1 MKMKNLDLKLNEENI
16 HYVLKNNFIN
26 RNRYISS
33 FLKLINGLEEN
44 KIIALDGEWG
54 SGKTW
59 FVKSVEYLMN
69 SESNNELNIVDKE
82 IMNKV
87 KDKYMTF
94 YYNAWEND
102 DAKSA
107 MLSLI
112 YKLIKGDL
120 KMKAN
125 KKIIGLILAGGIM
138 ICTGFALGNA
148 QYEDYLDS
156 KENTKTEKIAAIKYN
171 NIEIKIDM
179 EVSPLLE
186 KLGEPDHK
194 ETIEA
199 DEENSEES
207 YSYTYDNMTIYAYL
221 KDKKQYVADVS
232 ISGPGD
238 ASTANGIKV
247 GASKDNVAKIYGKVT
262 DENMASY
269 EIDKNVI
276 MFIFKDD
283 SVTNISLSRGLSDEE
298 L

>member
-1 MKMKNLDLKLNEENI
+1 MKKMTVVILTAALAAAIMAGCSGNSDNSPSNTSTESTTSSNSSTVSTNESKANNEES
-16 HYVLKNNFIN
+16 KN
-26 RNRYISS
+26 SS
-33 FLKLINGLEEN
+33 K
-44 KIIALDGEWG
+44 
-54 SGKTW
+54 
-59 FVKSVEYLMN
+59 
-69 SESNNELNIVDKE
+69 SESNTSKE
-82 IMNKV
+82 NSK
-87 KDKYMTF
+87 
-94 YYNAWEND
+94 ESS
-102 DAKSA
+102 KSE
-107 MLSLI
+107 STTS
-112 YKLIKGDL
+112 KSD
-120 KMKAN
+120 
-125 KKIIGLILAGGIM
+125 
-138 ICTGFALGNA
+138 
-148 QYEDYLDS
+148 DS
-156 KENTKTEKIAAIKYN
+156 KESTKTEKIAAIKYN

-276 MFIFKDD
+276 MFIFEDD

>member
-1 MKMKNLDLKLNEENI
+1 MKKMTVVILTAALAAAIMTGCSGNSDNSPRNTSTESTTSSNSSTVSTNESKANNEES
-16 HYVLKNNFIN
+16 KN
-26 RNRYISS
+26 SS
-33 FLKLINGLEEN
+33 K
-44 KIIALDGEWG
+44 
-54 SGKTW
+54 
-59 FVKSVEYLMN
+59 
-69 SESNNELNIVDKE
+69 SESNTSKE
-82 IMNKV
+82 NSKGSS
-87 KDKYMTF
+87 
-94 YYNAWEND
+94 
-102 DAKSA
+102 KSE
-107 MLSLI
+107 STTS
-112 YKLIKGDL
+112 KS
-120 KMKAN
+120 N
-125 KKIIGLILAGGIM
+125 
-138 ICTGFALGNA
+138 
-148 QYEDYLDS
+148 DS

-171 NIEIKIDM
+171 NVEIKIDM

-276 MFIFKDD
+276 MFIFEDD

>member
-1 MKMKNLDLKLNEENI
+1 MKKMTVVILTAALAAAIMAGCSGNSDNSPSNTSTESTTSSNSSTVSTNESKANNEES
-16 HYVLKNNFIN
+16 KD
-26 RNRYISS
+26 SS
-33 FLKLINGLEEN
+33 K
-44 KIIALDGEWG
+44 
-54 SGKTW
+54 
-59 FVKSVEYLMN
+59 
-69 SESNNELNIVDKE
+69 SESNTSKE
-82 IMNKV
+82 NRK
-87 KDKYMTF
+87 
-94 YYNAWEND
+94 ESS
-102 DAKSA
+102 KSE
-107 MLSLI
+107 STTS
-112 YKLIKGDL
+112 KSD
-120 KMKAN
+120 
-125 KKIIGLILAGGIM
+125 
-138 ICTGFALGNA
+138 
-148 QYEDYLDS
+148 DS
-156 KENTKTEKIAAIKYN
+156 KESTKTEKIAAIKYN

-199 DEENSEES
+199 NEENSEES

-276 MFIFKDD
+276 MFIFEDD

>member
-1 MKMKNLDLKLNEENI
+1 MKKMTVVILTAALAAAIMAGCSGNSDNSPSNTSTESTTSSNSSTVSTNESKANNEES
-16 HYVLKNNFIN
+16 KN
-26 RNRYISS
+26 SS
-33 FLKLINGLEEN
+33 K
-44 KIIALDGEWG
+44 
-54 SGKTW
+54 
-59 FVKSVEYLMN
+59 
-69 SESNNELNIVDKE
+69 SESNTSKE
-82 IMNKV
+82 NSK
-87 KDKYMTF
+87 
-94 YYNAWEND
+94 ESS
-102 DAKSA
+102 KSE
-107 MLSLI
+107 STTS
-112 YKLIKGDL
+112 KS
-120 KMKAN
+120 N
-125 KKIIGLILAGGIM
+125 
-138 ICTGFALGNA
+138 
-148 QYEDYLDS
+148 DS

-232 ISGPGD
+232 ISGPGY

>member
-1 MKMKNLDLKLNEENI
+1 MKKMTVVILTAALAAAIMTGCSGNSDNSPSNTSTESTTSSNSSTVSTNESKANNEES
-16 HYVLKNNFIN
+16 KD
-26 RNRYISS
+26 SS
-33 FLKLINGLEEN
+33 KLEGDTSKEN
-44 KIIALDGEWG
+44 SKG
-54 SGKTW
+54 SSK
-59 FVKSVEYLMN
+59 
-69 SESNNELNIVDKE
+69 SES
-82 IMNKV
+82 
-87 KDKYMTF
+87 TTS
-94 YYNAWEND
+94 
-102 DAKSA
+102 KS
-107 MLSLI
+107 
-112 YKLIKGDL
+112 D
-120 KMKAN
+120 
-125 KKIIGLILAGGIM
+125 
-138 ICTGFALGNA
+138 
-148 QYEDYLDS
+148 DS
-156 KENTKTEKIAAIKYN
+156 KESTKTEKIAAIKYN

-276 MFIFKDD
+276 MFIFEDD

>member
-1 MKMKNLDLKLNEENI
+1 MKKMTVVILTAALATAIMAGCSGNSDNFPSNTSTESTTSSNSSTVSTNESKANNEES
-16 HYVLKNNFIN
+16 KD
-26 RNRYISS
+26 SS
-33 FLKLINGLEEN
+33 K
-44 KIIALDGEWG
+44 
-54 SGKTW
+54 
-59 FVKSVEYLMN
+59 
-69 SESNNELNIVDKE
+69 SESNTSKE
-82 IMNKV
+82 NSKGSS
-87 KDKYMTF
+87 
-94 YYNAWEND
+94 
-102 DAKSA
+102 KSE
-107 MLSLI
+107 STTS
-112 YKLIKGDL
+112 KS
-120 KMKAN
+120 N
-125 KKIIGLILAGGIM
+125 
-138 ICTGFALGNA
+138 
-148 QYEDYLDS
+148 DS

-276 MFIFKDD
+276 MFIFEDD

>member
-1 MKMKNLDLKLNEENI
+1 MKKMTVVILTAALAAAIMAGCSGNSDNSSSNTSTESTTSSNSSTVSTNESKASNEES
-16 HYVLKNNFIN
+16 KN
-26 RNRYISS
+26 SS
-33 FLKLINGLEEN
+33 K
-44 KIIALDGEWG
+44 
-54 SGKTW
+54 
-59 FVKSVEYLMN
+59 
-69 SESNNELNIVDKE
+69 SESNTSKE
-82 IMNKV
+82 TSK
-87 KDKYMTF
+87 
-94 YYNAWEND
+94 ESS
-102 DAKSA
+102 KSEITT
-107 MLSLI
+107 S
-112 YKLIKGDL
+112 KSD
-120 KMKAN
+120 
-125 KKIIGLILAGGIM
+125 
-138 ICTGFALGNA
+138 
-148 QYEDYLDS
+148 DS
-156 KENTKTEKIAAIKYN
+156 KESSKTEKIAAIKYN

-199 DEENSEES
+199 NEENSEES

-276 MFIFKDD
+276 MFIFEDG

>member
-1 MKMKNLDLKLNEENI
+1 MKKMTVVILTAALAATIMAGCSGNSDNSPSNTSTESTTSSNSSTVSTNESKANNEES
-16 HYVLKNNFIN
+16 KN
-26 RNRYISS
+26 SS
-33 FLKLINGLEEN
+33 K
-44 KIIALDGEWG
+44 
-54 SGKTW
+54 
-59 FVKSVEYLMN
+59 
-69 SESNNELNIVDKE
+69 SESNTSKE
-82 IMNKV
+82 NSKGSS
-87 KDKYMTF
+87 
-94 YYNAWEND
+94 
-102 DAKSA
+102 KSE
-107 MLSLI
+107 STTS
-112 YKLIKGDL
+112 KS
-120 KMKAN
+120 N
-125 KKIIGLILAGGIM
+125 
-138 ICTGFALGNA
+138 
-148 QYEDYLDS
+148 DS

-276 MFIFKDD
+276 MFIFEDD

>member
-1 MKMKNLDLKLNEENI
+1 MKKMTVVILTAALAAAIMTGCSGNSDNSPSNTSTESTTSSNSSTVSTNESKANNEES
-16 HYVLKNNFIN
+16 KN
-26 RNRYISS
+26 SS
-33 FLKLINGLEEN
+33 K
-44 KIIALDGEWG
+44 
-54 SGKTW
+54 
-59 FVKSVEYLMN
+59 
-69 SESNNELNIVDKE
+69 SESNTSKE
-82 IMNKV
+82 NSKESS
-87 KDKYMTF
+87 KS
-94 YYNAWEND
+94 ENTTS
-102 DAKSA
+102 KS
-107 MLSLI
+107 
-112 YKLIKGDL
+112 D
-120 KMKAN
+120 
-125 KKIIGLILAGGIM
+125 
-138 ICTGFALGNA
+138 
-148 QYEDYLDS
+148 DS
-156 KENTKTEKIAAIKYN
+156 KESTKTEKIASIKYN

-199 DEENSEES
+199 NEENSEES

-276 MFIFKDD
+276 MFIFEDD

>member
-1 MKMKNLDLKLNEENI
+1 MRKMTVVILTAALAAAIMTGCSGNSDNSPSNTSTESTTSSNSSTVSTNESKANNEES
-16 HYVLKNNFIN
+16 KD
-26 RNRYISS
+26 SS
-33 FLKLINGLEEN
+33 K
-44 KIIALDGEWG
+44 
-54 SGKTW
+54 
-59 FVKSVEYLMN
+59 
-69 SESNNELNIVDKE
+69 SESNTSKE
-82 IMNKV
+82 NRKESS
-87 KDKYMTF
+87 KS
-94 YYNAWEND
+94 ENTTS
-102 DAKSA
+102 KS
-107 MLSLI
+107 
-112 YKLIKGDL
+112 D
-120 KMKAN
+120 
-125 KKIIGLILAGGIM
+125 
-138 ICTGFALGNA
+138 
-148 QYEDYLDS
+148 DS
-156 KENTKTEKIAAIKYN
+156 KESIKTEKIAAIKYN

-179 EVSPLLE
+179 EVSPLLK

-199 DEENSEES
+199 NEENSEES

-276 MFIFKDD
+276 MFIFEDD

>member
-1 MKMKNLDLKLNEENI
+1 MKKMTVVILTAALAAAIMAGCSGNSDNSPSNTSTESTTSSNSSTVSTNESKANNEES
-16 HYVLKNNFIN
+16 KD
-26 RNRYISS
+26 SS
-33 FLKLINGLEEN
+33 K
-44 KIIALDGEWG
+44 
-54 SGKTW
+54 
-59 FVKSVEYLMN
+59 
-69 SESNNELNIVDKE
+69 SESNTSKE
-82 IMNKV
+82 NSK
-87 KDKYMTF
+87 
-94 YYNAWEND
+94 ESS
-102 DAKSA
+102 KSE
-107 MLSLI
+107 STTS
-112 YKLIKGDL
+112 KSD
-120 KMKAN
+120 
-125 KKIIGLILAGGIM
+125 
-138 ICTGFALGNA
+138 
-148 QYEDYLDS
+148 DS
-156 KENTKTEKIAAIKYN
+156 KESTKTEKIAAIKYN

-276 MFIFKDD
+276 MFIFEDD

>member
-1 MKMKNLDLKLNEENI
+1 MKKMTVVILTAALAAAIMAGCSGNSDNSPSNTSTESTTSSNSSTVSTNESKANNEES
-16 HYVLKNNFIN
+16 KN
-26 RNRYISS
+26 SS
-33 FLKLINGLEEN
+33 K
-44 KIIALDGEWG
+44 
-54 SGKTW
+54 
-59 FVKSVEYLMN
+59 
-69 SESNNELNIVDKE
+69 SESNTSKE
-82 IMNKV
+82 NSK
-87 KDKYMTF
+87 
-94 YYNAWEND
+94 ESS
-102 DAKSA
+102 KSE
-107 MLSLI
+107 STTS
-112 YKLIKGDL
+112 KSD
-120 KMKAN
+120 
-125 KKIIGLILAGGIM
+125 
-138 ICTGFALGNA
+138 
-148 QYEDYLDS
+148 DS

-186 KLGEPDHK
+186 KLGEPNHK

-276 MFIFKDD
+276 MFIFEDD

>member
-1 MKMKNLDLKLNEENI
+1 MKKMTVVILTAALAAAIMTGCSGNSDNFPSNTSTESTTSSNSSTVSTNESKANNEES
-16 HYVLKNNFIN
+16 KN
-26 RNRYISS
+26 SS
-33 FLKLINGLEEN
+33 K
-44 KIIALDGEWG
+44 
-54 SGKTW
+54 
-59 FVKSVEYLMN
+59 
-69 SESNNELNIVDKE
+69 SESNTSKE
-82 IMNKV
+82 NSKGSS
-87 KDKYMTF
+87 
-94 YYNAWEND
+94 
-102 DAKSA
+102 KSE
-107 MLSLI
+107 STTS
-112 YKLIKGDL
+112 KS
-120 KMKAN
+120 N
-125 KKIIGLILAGGIM
+125 
-138 ICTGFALGNA
+138 
-148 QYEDYLDS
+148 DS

-171 NIEIKIDM
+171 NVEIKIDM

-276 MFIFKDD
+276 MFIFEDD

>member
-1 MKMKNLDLKLNEENI
+1 MKKMTVVILTAALAAAIMAGCSGNSDNSQSNTSTESTTSSNSSTVSTNESKSNNEES
-16 HYVLKNNFIN
+16 KN
-26 RNRYISS
+26 SS
-33 FLKLINGLEEN
+33 K
-44 KIIALDGEWG
+44 
-54 SGKTW
+54 
-59 FVKSVEYLMN
+59 
-69 SESNNELNIVDKE
+69 SESNTSKE
-82 IMNKV
+82 NSK
-87 KDKYMTF
+87 
-94 YYNAWEND
+94 ESS
-102 DAKSA
+102 KSE
-107 MLSLI
+107 STTS
-112 YKLIKGDL
+112 KSD
-120 KMKAN
+120 
-125 KKIIGLILAGGIM
+125 
-138 ICTGFALGNA
+138 
-148 QYEDYLDS
+148 DS

-276 MFIFKDD
+276 MFIFEDD

>member
-1 MKMKNLDLKLNEENI
+1 MKKMTVVILTAALAAAIMTGCSGNSDNSPSNTSTESTTSSNSSTVSTNESKANNEES
-16 HYVLKNNFIN
+16 KD
-26 RNRYISS
+26 SS
-33 FLKLINGLEEN
+33 KSEGDTSKEN
-44 KIIALDGEWG
+44 SKG
-54 SGKTW
+54 SSK
-59 FVKSVEYLMN
+59 
-69 SESNNELNIVDKE
+69 SES
-82 IMNKV
+82 
-87 KDKYMTF
+87 TTS
-94 YYNAWEND
+94 
-102 DAKSA
+102 KS
-107 MLSLI
+107 
-112 YKLIKGDL
+112 D
-120 KMKAN
+120 
-125 KKIIGLILAGGIM
+125 
-138 ICTGFALGNA
+138 
-148 QYEDYLDS
+148 DS
-156 KENTKTEKIAAIKYN
+156 KESTKTEKIAAIKYN

-276 MFIFKDD
+276 MFIFEDD

>member
-1 MKMKNLDLKLNEENI
+1 MA
-16 HYVLKNNFIN
+16 V
-26 RNRYISS
+26 
-33 FLKLINGLEEN
+33 
-44 KIIALDGEWG
+44 ALMPLCRCRCRRAAHFHGG
-54 SGKTW
+54 ARAYHRCAAYPK
-59 FVKSVEYLMN
+59 
-69 SESNNELNIVDKE
+69 ES
-82 IMNKV
+82 
-87 KDKYMTF
+87 
-94 YYNAWEND
+94 
-102 DAKSA
+102 
-107 MLSLI
+107 
-112 YKLIKGDL
+112 
-120 KMKAN
+120 
-125 KKIIGLILAGGIM
+125 
-138 ICTGFALGNA
+138 
-148 QYEDYLDS
+148 
-156 KENTKTEKIAAIKYN
+156 TKTEKIAAIKYN

-232 ISGPGD
+232 VSGPGD

-276 MFIFKDD
+276 MFIFEDD

>member
-1 MKMKNLDLKLNEENI
+1 MTVVILTAALAAAIMAGCSGNSDNSPSNTSTESTTSSNSSTVSTNESKANNEES
-16 HYVLKNNFIN
+16 KD
-26 RNRYISS
+26 SS
-33 FLKLINGLEEN
+33 K
-44 KIIALDGEWG
+44 
-54 SGKTW
+54 
-59 FVKSVEYLMN
+59 
-69 SESNNELNIVDKE
+69 SESN
-82 IMNKV
+82 
-87 KDKYMTF
+87 T
-94 YYNAWEND
+94 
-102 DAKSA
+102 
-107 MLSLI
+107 
-112 YKLIKGDL
+112 
-120 KMKAN
+120 
-125 KKIIGLILAGGIM
+125 
-138 ICTGFALGNA
+138 
-148 QYEDYLDS
+148 S
-156 KENTKTEKIAAIKYN
+156 KENSKGSSKSESTTSKAMILKKIQNRKIAAIKYS

-276 MFIFKDD
+276 MFIFEDD

>member
-1 MKMKNLDLKLNEENI
+1 MKKMTVVILTAALAAAIMAGCSGNSDNSPSNTSTESTTSSNSSTVSTNESKANNEES
-16 HYVLKNNFIN
+16 KN
-26 RNRYISS
+26 SS
-33 FLKLINGLEEN
+33 K
-44 KIIALDGEWG
+44 
-54 SGKTW
+54 
-59 FVKSVEYLMN
+59 
-69 SESNNELNIVDKE
+69 SESNTSKE
-82 IMNKV
+82 NSK
-87 KDKYMTF
+87 
-94 YYNAWEND
+94 ESS
-102 DAKSA
+102 KSE
-107 MLSLI
+107 STTS
-112 YKLIKGDL
+112 KS
-120 KMKAN
+120 N
-125 KKIIGLILAGGIM
+125 
-138 ICTGFALGNA
+138 
-148 QYEDYLDS
+148 DS
-156 KENTKTEKIAAIKYN
+156 KENTKTEKIAAIKCN
-171 NIEIKIDM
+171 NIEIKIEM

-276 MFIFKDD
+276 MFIFEDD

>member
-1 MKMKNLDLKLNEENI
+1 MKKMTVVILTAALAAAIMTGCSGNSDNSPSNTSTESTTSSNSSTVSTNESKSNNEES
-16 HYVLKNNFIN
+16 KN
-26 RNRYISS
+26 SS
-33 FLKLINGLEEN
+33 K
-44 KIIALDGEWG
+44 
-54 SGKTW
+54 
-59 FVKSVEYLMN
+59 
-69 SESNNELNIVDKE
+69 SESNTSKE
-82 IMNKV
+82 NSKGSS
-87 KDKYMTF
+87 
-94 YYNAWEND
+94 
-102 DAKSA
+102 KSE
-107 MLSLI
+107 STTS
-112 YKLIKGDL
+112 KS
-120 KMKAN
+120 N
-125 KKIIGLILAGGIM
+125 
-138 ICTGFALGNA
+138 
-148 QYEDYLDS
+148 DS

-171 NIEIKIDM
+171 NVEIKIDM

-276 MFIFKDD
+276 MFIFEDD

>member
-1 MKMKNLDLKLNEENI
+1 MKKMTVVILTAALAAAIMAGCSGNSDNSSSNTSTESTTVSTNESKASNEES
-16 HYVLKNNFIN
+16 KN
-26 RNRYISS
+26 SS
-33 FLKLINGLEEN
+33 K
-44 KIIALDGEWG
+44 
-54 SGKTW
+54 
-59 FVKSVEYLMN
+59 
-69 SESNNELNIVDKE
+69 SESNTSNETSKE
-82 IMNKV
+82 SS
-87 KDKYMTF
+87 
-94 YYNAWEND
+94 
-102 DAKSA
+102 KSE
-107 MLSLI
+107 STTS
-112 YKLIKGDL
+112 KSD
-120 KMKAN
+120 
-125 KKIIGLILAGGIM
+125 
-138 ICTGFALGNA
+138 
-148 QYEDYLDS
+148 DS
-156 KENTKTEKIAAIKYN
+156 KENTKTEKTAAIKYN
-171 NIEIKIDM
+171 NLEIKIDM

-199 DEENSEES
+199 NEENSEES

-221 KDKKQYVADVS
+221 KDKKQYVADIS

-276 MFIFKDD
+276 MFIFEDG

>member
-1 MKMKNLDLKLNEENI
+1 MKKMTVVILTAALATAIMAGCSGNSDNSPSNTSTESTTTSNSSTLSTNESKANNEES
-16 HYVLKNNFIN
+16 KD
-26 RNRYISS
+26 SS
-33 FLKLINGLEEN
+33 K
-44 KIIALDGEWG
+44 
-54 SGKTW
+54 
-59 FVKSVEYLMN
+59 
-69 SESNNELNIVDKE
+69 SESNTSKE
-82 IMNKV
+82 NSKGSS
-87 KDKYMTF
+87 
-94 YYNAWEND
+94 
-102 DAKSA
+102 KSE
-107 MLSLI
+107 STTS
-112 YKLIKGDL
+112 KS
-120 KMKAN
+120 N
-125 KKIIGLILAGGIM
+125 
-138 ICTGFALGNA
+138 
-148 QYEDYLDS
+148 DS

-276 MFIFKDD
+276 MFIFEDD

>member
-1 MKMKNLDLKLNEENI
+1 MKKMTVVILTAALAAAIMAGCSGNSDNSSSNTSTESTTSSNSSTVSTNESKASNEES
-16 HYVLKNNFIN
+16 KN
-26 RNRYISS
+26 SS
-33 FLKLINGLEEN
+33 KSEN
-44 KIIALDGEWG
+44 NTSNETSKE
-54 SGKTW
+54 SSK
-59 FVKSVEYLMN
+59 
-69 SESNNELNIVDKE
+69 SES
-82 IMNKV
+82 
-87 KDKYMTF
+87 TTS
-94 YYNAWEND
+94 
-102 DAKSA
+102 KS
-107 MLSLI
+107 
-112 YKLIKGDL
+112 D
-120 KMKAN
+120 
-125 KKIIGLILAGGIM
+125 
-138 ICTGFALGNA
+138 
-148 QYEDYLDS
+148 DS
-156 KENTKTEKIAAIKYN
+156 KESTKTEKTAAIKYN
-171 NIEIKIDM
+171 NVEIKIDM

-199 DEENSEES
+199 NEENSEES

-221 KDKKQYVADVS
+221 KDKKQYVADIS

-276 MFIFKDD
+276 MFIFEDG

>member
-1 MKMKNLDLKLNEENI
+1 MKKMTVVILTAALAAAIMTGCSGNSDNSPSNTSTESTTSSNSSTVSTNESKANNEES
-16 HYVLKNNFIN
+16 KD
-26 RNRYISS
+26 SS
-33 FLKLINGLEEN
+33 K
-44 KIIALDGEWG
+44 
-54 SGKTW
+54 
-59 FVKSVEYLMN
+59 
-69 SESNNELNIVDKE
+69 SESNTSKE
-82 IMNKV
+82 NSKESS
-87 KDKYMTF
+87 KS
-94 YYNAWEND
+94 ENTTS
-102 DAKSA
+102 KS
-107 MLSLI
+107 
-112 YKLIKGDL
+112 D
-120 KMKAN
+120 
-125 KKIIGLILAGGIM
+125 
-138 ICTGFALGNA
+138 
-148 QYEDYLDS
+148 DS
-156 KENTKTEKIAAIKYN
+156 KESTKTEKIAAIKYN
-171 NIEIKIDM
+171 NVEIKIDM

-199 DEENSEES
+199 NEENSEES

-276 MFIFKDD
+276 MFIFEDD
-283 SVTNISLSRGLSDEE
+283 SVTNISLSRGLSDKE

>member
-1 MKMKNLDLKLNEENI
+1 MKKMTVVILTAALAAAIMTGCSGNSDNSPSNTSTESTTSSNSSTVSTNESKANNEES
-16 HYVLKNNFIN
+16 KD
-26 RNRYISS
+26 SS
-33 FLKLINGLEEN
+33 K
-44 KIIALDGEWG
+44 
-54 SGKTW
+54 
-59 FVKSVEYLMN
+59 
-69 SESNNELNIVDKE
+69 SESNTSKE
-82 IMNKV
+82 NSK
-87 KDKYMTF
+87 
-94 YYNAWEND
+94 ESS
-102 DAKSA
+102 KSE
-107 MLSLI
+107 STTS
-112 YKLIKGDL
+112 KSD
-120 KMKAN
+120 
-125 KKIIGLILAGGIM
+125 
-138 ICTGFALGNA
+138 
-148 QYEDYLDS
+148 DS
-156 KENTKTEKIAAIKYN
+156 KESTKTEKIAAIKYN

-232 ISGPGD
+232 VSGPGD

-276 MFIFKDD
+276 MFIFEDD

>member
-1 MKMKNLDLKLNEENI
+1 MKKMTVVILTAALAAAIMTGCSGNSDNSPSNTSTESTTSSNSSTVSTNESKANNEES
-16 HYVLKNNFIN
+16 KD
-26 RNRYISS
+26 SS
-33 FLKLINGLEEN
+33 KSEGDTSKEN
-44 KIIALDGEWG
+44 SKE
-54 SGKTW
+54 SSK
-59 FVKSVEYLMN
+59 
-69 SESNNELNIVDKE
+69 SES
-82 IMNKV
+82 
-87 KDKYMTF
+87 TT
-94 YYNAWEND
+94 
-102 DAKSA
+102 S
-107 MLSLI
+107 
-112 YKLIKGDL
+112 KGD
-120 KMKAN
+120 
-125 KKIIGLILAGGIM
+125 
-138 ICTGFALGNA
+138 
-148 QYEDYLDS
+148 DS
-156 KENTKTEKIAAIKYN
+156 KESTKTEKIAAIKYN

-276 MFIFKDD
+276 MFIFEDD

>member
-1 MKMKNLDLKLNEENI
+1 MKKMTVVILTAALAAAIMAGCSGNSDNSPSNTSTESTTSSNSSTVSTNESKANNEES
-16 HYVLKNNFIN
+16 KN
-26 RNRYISS
+26 SS
-33 FLKLINGLEEN
+33 K
-44 KIIALDGEWG
+44 
-54 SGKTW
+54 
-59 FVKSVEYLMN
+59 
-69 SESNNELNIVDKE
+69 SESNTSKE
-82 IMNKV
+82 NSKGSS
-87 KDKYMTF
+87 
-94 YYNAWEND
+94 
-102 DAKSA
+102 KSE
-107 MLSLI
+107 STTS
-112 YKLIKGDL
+112 KS
-120 KMKAN
+120 N
-125 KKIIGLILAGGIM
+125 
-138 ICTGFALGNA
+138 
-148 QYEDYLDS
+148 DS

-199 DEENSEES
+199 NEENSEES

-232 ISGPGD
+232 VSGPGD

-276 MFIFKDD
+276 MFIFEDD
-283 SVTNISLSRGLSDEE
+283 SVTNISLSRGLGDEE

>member
-1 MKMKNLDLKLNEENI
+1 MKKMTVVILTAALAAAIMTGCSGNSDNSPSNTSTESTTSSNSSTVSTNESKANNEES
-16 HYVLKNNFIN
+16 KN
-26 RNRYISS
+26 SS
-33 FLKLINGLEEN
+33 K
-44 KIIALDGEWG
+44 
-54 SGKTW
+54 
-59 FVKSVEYLMN
+59 
-69 SESNNELNIVDKE
+69 SESNTSKE
-82 IMNKV
+82 NSKESS
-87 KDKYMTF
+87 KS
-94 YYNAWEND
+94 ENTTS
-102 DAKSA
+102 KS
-107 MLSLI
+107 
-112 YKLIKGDL
+112 D
-120 KMKAN
+120 
-125 KKIIGLILAGGIM
+125 
-138 ICTGFALGNA
+138 
-148 QYEDYLDS
+148 DS
-156 KENTKTEKIAAIKYN
+156 KESTKTEKIAAIKYN

-232 ISGPGD
+232 ISGPGN

-276 MFIFKDD
+276 MFIFEDD

>member
-1 MKMKNLDLKLNEENI
+1 MKKMTVVILTAALAAAIMAGCSGNSDNSPSNTSTESTTSSNSSTVSTNESKANNEES
-16 HYVLKNNFIN
+16 KN
-26 RNRYISS
+26 SS
-33 FLKLINGLEEN
+33 K
-44 KIIALDGEWG
+44 
-54 SGKTW
+54 
-59 FVKSVEYLMN
+59 
-69 SESNNELNIVDKE
+69 SESNTSKE
-82 IMNKV
+82 NSK
-87 KDKYMTF
+87 
-94 YYNAWEND
+94 ESS
-102 DAKSA
+102 KSE
-107 MLSLI
+107 STTS
-112 YKLIKGDL
+112 KSD
-120 KMKAN
+120 
-125 KKIIGLILAGGIM
+125 
-138 ICTGFALGNA
+138 
-148 QYEDYLDS
+148 DS
-156 KENTKTEKIAAIKYN
+156 KENTKAEKIAAIKYN

-276 MFIFKDD
+276 MFIFEDD

>member
-1 MKMKNLDLKLNEENI
+1 MKKMTVVILTAALAAAIMAGCSGNSYNFPSNTSTESTTSSNSSTVSTNESKANNEES
-16 HYVLKNNFIN
+16 KN
-26 RNRYISS
+26 SS
-33 FLKLINGLEEN
+33 K
-44 KIIALDGEWG
+44 
-54 SGKTW
+54 
-59 FVKSVEYLMN
+59 
-69 SESNNELNIVDKE
+69 SESNTSKE
-82 IMNKV
+82 NSKGSS
-87 KDKYMTF
+87 
-94 YYNAWEND
+94 
-102 DAKSA
+102 KSE
-107 MLSLI
+107 STTS
-112 YKLIKGDL
+112 KS
-120 KMKAN
+120 N
-125 KKIIGLILAGGIM
+125 
-138 ICTGFALGNA
+138 
-148 QYEDYLDS
+148 DS

-276 MFIFKDD
+276 MFIFEDD

>member
-1 MKMKNLDLKLNEENI
+1 MKKMTVVILTAALAAAIMAGCSGNSNNSPSNTSTESTTSSNSSTVSTNESKANNEES
-16 HYVLKNNFIN
+16 KN
-26 RNRYISS
+26 SS
-33 FLKLINGLEEN
+33 K
-44 KIIALDGEWG
+44 
-54 SGKTW
+54 
-59 FVKSVEYLMN
+59 
-69 SESNNELNIVDKE
+69 SESNTSKE
-82 IMNKV
+82 NSK
-87 KDKYMTF
+87 
-94 YYNAWEND
+94 ESS
-102 DAKSA
+102 KSE
-107 MLSLI
+107 STTS
-112 YKLIKGDL
+112 KSD
-120 KMKAN
+120 
-125 KKIIGLILAGGIM
+125 
-138 ICTGFALGNA
+138 
-148 QYEDYLDS
+148 DS

-276 MFIFKDD
+276 MFIFEDD

>member
-1 MKMKNLDLKLNEENI
+1 MKKMTVVILTAALAAAIMAGCSGNSDNSPSNTSTESTTSSNSSTVSTNESKANNEES
-16 HYVLKNNFIN
+16 KD
-26 RNRYISS
+26 SS
-33 FLKLINGLEEN
+33 K
-44 KIIALDGEWG
+44 
-54 SGKTW
+54 
-59 FVKSVEYLMN
+59 
-69 SESNNELNIVDKE
+69 SESNTSKE
-82 IMNKV
+82 NSKGSS
-87 KDKYMTF
+87 
-94 YYNAWEND
+94 
-102 DAKSA
+102 KSE
-107 MLSLI
+107 STTS
-112 YKLIKGDL
+112 KSD
-120 KMKAN
+120 
-125 KKIIGLILAGGIM
+125 
-138 ICTGFALGNA
+138 
-148 QYEDYLDS
+148 DS
-156 KENTKTEKIAAIKYN
+156 KESTKTEKIAAIKYN

-276 MFIFKDD
+276 MFIFEDD

>member
-1 MKMKNLDLKLNEENI
+1 MKKMTVVILTAALAAAIMAGCSGNSNNSPSNTSTESTTSSNSSTVSTNESKANNEES
-16 HYVLKNNFIN
+16 KN
-26 RNRYISS
+26 SS
-33 FLKLINGLEEN
+33 K
-44 KIIALDGEWG
+44 
-54 SGKTW
+54 
-59 FVKSVEYLMN
+59 
-69 SESNNELNIVDKE
+69 SESNTSKE
-82 IMNKV
+82 NSKGSS
-87 KDKYMTF
+87 
-94 YYNAWEND
+94 
-102 DAKSA
+102 KSE
-107 MLSLI
+107 STTS
-112 YKLIKGDL
+112 KS
-120 KMKAN
+120 N
-125 KKIIGLILAGGIM
+125 
-138 ICTGFALGNA
+138 
-148 QYEDYLDS
+148 DS

-276 MFIFKDD
+276 MFIFEDD

>member
-1 MKMKNLDLKLNEENI
+1 MKKMTVVILTAALAAAIMTGCSGNSDNSPSNTSTESTTSSNSSTVSTNESKANNEES
-16 HYVLKNNFIN
+16 KD
-26 RNRYISS
+26 SS
-33 FLKLINGLEEN
+33 K
-44 KIIALDGEWG
+44 
-54 SGKTW
+54 
-59 FVKSVEYLMN
+59 
-69 SESNNELNIVDKE
+69 SESNTSKE
-82 IMNKV
+82 NSKESS
-87 KDKYMTF
+87 KS
-94 YYNAWEND
+94 ENTTS
-102 DAKSA
+102 KS
-107 MLSLI
+107 
-112 YKLIKGDL
+112 D
-120 KMKAN
+120 
-125 KKIIGLILAGGIM
+125 
-138 ICTGFALGNA
+138 
-148 QYEDYLDS
+148 DS
-156 KENTKTEKIAAIKYN
+156 KESTKTEKIASIKYN

-199 DEENSEES
+199 NEENSEES

-276 MFIFKDD
+276 MFIFEDD

>member
-1 MKMKNLDLKLNEENI
+1 MKKMTVVILTAALAAAIMTGCSGNSDNSPSNTSTESTTSSNSSTVSTNESKANNEES
-16 HYVLKNNFIN
+16 KD
-26 RNRYISS
+26 SS
-33 FLKLINGLEEN
+33 K
-44 KIIALDGEWG
+44 
-54 SGKTW
+54 
-59 FVKSVEYLMN
+59 
-69 SESNNELNIVDKE
+69 SESNTSKE
-82 IMNKV
+82 NSKGSS
-87 KDKYMTF
+87 
-94 YYNAWEND
+94 
-102 DAKSA
+102 KSE
-107 MLSLI
+107 STTS
-112 YKLIKGDL
+112 KSD
-120 KMKAN
+120 
-125 KKIIGLILAGGIM
+125 
-138 ICTGFALGNA
+138 
-148 QYEDYLDS
+148 DS
-156 KENTKTEKIAAIKYN
+156 KESTKTEKIAAIKYN

-199 DEENSEES
+199 NEENSEES

-276 MFIFKDD
+276 MFIFEDD

>member
-1 MKMKNLDLKLNEENI
+1 MKKMTVVILTAALAAAIMTGCSGNSDNSPSNTSTESTTSSNSSTVSTNESKANNEES
-16 HYVLKNNFIN
+16 KN
-26 RNRYISS
+26 SS
-33 FLKLINGLEEN
+33 K
-44 KIIALDGEWG
+44 
-54 SGKTW
+54 
-59 FVKSVEYLMN
+59 
-69 SESNNELNIVDKE
+69 SESNTSKE
-82 IMNKV
+82 NSKESS
-87 KDKYMTF
+87 KS
-94 YYNAWEND
+94 ENTTS
-102 DAKSA
+102 KS
-107 MLSLI
+107 
-112 YKLIKGDL
+112 D
-120 KMKAN
+120 
-125 KKIIGLILAGGIM
+125 
-138 ICTGFALGNA
+138 
-148 QYEDYLDS
+148 DS
-156 KENTKTEKIAAIKYN
+156 KESTKTEKIAAIKYN

-194 ETIEA
+194 EIIEA

-276 MFIFKDD
+276 MFIFEDD

>member
-1 MKMKNLDLKLNEENI
+1 MKKMTVVILTAALATAIMAGCSGNSDNSPSNTSTESTTSSNSSTVSTNESKANNEES
-16 HYVLKNNFIN
+16 KD
-26 RNRYISS
+26 SS
-33 FLKLINGLEEN
+33 K
-44 KIIALDGEWG
+44 
-54 SGKTW
+54 
-59 FVKSVEYLMN
+59 
-69 SESNNELNIVDKE
+69 SESNTSKE
-82 IMNKV
+82 NSKGSS
-87 KDKYMTF
+87 
-94 YYNAWEND
+94 
-102 DAKSA
+102 KSE
-107 MLSLI
+107 STTS
-112 YKLIKGDL
+112 KS
-120 KMKAN
+120 N
-125 KKIIGLILAGGIM
+125 
-138 ICTGFALGNA
+138 
-148 QYEDYLDS
+148 DS
-156 KENTKTEKIAAIKYN
+156 KENTKTEKIASIKYN

-276 MFIFKDD
+276 MFIFEDD

>member
-1 MKMKNLDLKLNEENI
+1 MKKMTVVILTAALAAAIMTGCSGNSDNFPSNTSTESTTSSNSSTVSTNESKANNEES
-16 HYVLKNNFIN
+16 KD
-26 RNRYISS
+26 SS
-33 FLKLINGLEEN
+33 K
-44 KIIALDGEWG
+44 
-54 SGKTW
+54 
-59 FVKSVEYLMN
+59 
-69 SESNNELNIVDKE
+69 SESNTSKE
-82 IMNKV
+82 NRKESS
-87 KDKYMTF
+87 KS
-94 YYNAWEND
+94 ENTTS
-102 DAKSA
+102 KS
-107 MLSLI
+107 
-112 YKLIKGDL
+112 D
-120 KMKAN
+120 
-125 KKIIGLILAGGIM
+125 
-138 ICTGFALGNA
+138 
-148 QYEDYLDS
+148 DS
-156 KENTKTEKIAAIKYN
+156 KESTKTEKIAAIKYN

-269 EIDKNVI
+269 EIGKNVI
-276 MFIFKDD
+276 MFIFEDD

>member
-1 MKMKNLDLKLNEENI
+1 MKKMTVVILTAALAAAIMAGCSGNSDNSPSNTSTESTTSSNSSTVSTNESKANNEES
-16 HYVLKNNFIN
+16 KN
-26 RNRYISS
+26 SS
-33 FLKLINGLEEN
+33 K
-44 KIIALDGEWG
+44 
-54 SGKTW
+54 
-59 FVKSVEYLMN
+59 
-69 SESNNELNIVDKE
+69 SESNNSKE
-82 IMNKV
+82 NSKGSS
-87 KDKYMTF
+87 
-94 YYNAWEND
+94 
-102 DAKSA
+102 KSE
-107 MLSLI
+107 STTS
-112 YKLIKGDL
+112 KS
-120 KMKAN
+120 N
-125 KKIIGLILAGGIM
+125 
-138 ICTGFALGNA
+138 
-148 QYEDYLDS
+148 DS

-276 MFIFKDD
+276 MFIFEDD

>member
-1 MKMKNLDLKLNEENI
+1 MKKMTVVILTAALATAIMAGCSGNSDNSPSNTSTESTTSSNSSTVSTNESKANNEES
-16 HYVLKNNFIN
+16 KD
-26 RNRYISS
+26 SS
-33 FLKLINGLEEN
+33 K
-44 KIIALDGEWG
+44 
-54 SGKTW
+54 
-59 FVKSVEYLMN
+59 
-69 SESNNELNIVDKE
+69 SESNTSKE
-82 IMNKV
+82 NSKGSS
-87 KDKYMTF
+87 
-94 YYNAWEND
+94 
-102 DAKSA
+102 KSE
-107 MLSLI
+107 STTS
-112 YKLIKGDL
+112 KS
-120 KMKAN
+120 N
-125 KKIIGLILAGGIM
+125 
-138 ICTGFALGNA
+138 
-148 QYEDYLDS
+148 DS

-171 NIEIKIDM
+171 NVEIKIDM

-199 DEENSEES
+199 NEENSEES

-276 MFIFKDD
+276 MFIFEDD